1 MTRIFKNMPLR
12 GKLLGYG
19 AIMLLLLGIS
29 FSFAVYSLV
38 NIGVELDTIVEED
51 IPLTQKVGKITVTQ
65 LEQAISF
72 ETAIHFGTLMIFEKS
87 LNLHH
92 DADAPSFNER
102 FNRAVDDFDQGTV
115 YIEKILKEA
124 EALAEHTE
132 NIHDPLQLEKLQQI
146 SKSLYHIEEAHKSFE
161 LHAHQTF
168 ALFKQGKFELAEAL
182 AEKVE
187 KEEHVLDKETEALL
201 FDLQEF
207 TRQSAEIARDHEKST
222 VTTLIIIAVISLFV
236 GIFLSVIIGN
246 FIVKGI
252 KTAISTANGDLSSE
266 ILIESSDEIGELLTA
281 MNAMKSKL
289 LTMLRE
295 ITTITTDLSSSSL
308 EMSSQTSHTSTDISK
323 QRDETELVVSAINQM
338 TNTNRS
344 VAEDI
349 NNTASSALKA
359 TELTSKGSIVV
370 EAAVREINKLS
381 EQISAAADTINELSE
396 HSKSINSVMSVIEGI
411 AEQTNLLALNAA
423 IEAARAG
430 EQGRGFAVVADEVRT
445 LAVRTQASTKEINAM
460 IIKLQSGTETAV
472 SIMQKSLEQTAAA
485 VACAKDSGDAFSVI
499 SQEVEQISNM
509 CEKISASAIEQE
521 QVSDEINRNIIYIS
535 EMTADTEQGAEKTS
549 KTSLELENMATKL
562 DKIVSRYAV

>member
-308 EMSSQTSHTSTDISK
+308 EMSSQTSHTSTVISK

-396 HSKSINSVMSVIEGI
+396 HSKSFNSVMSVIEGI

-445 LAVRTQASTKEINAM
+445 LAVRSQASTKEINAM